1 MNQNSNL
8 FVRVFAFLTIF
19 ALLFSSLGVL
29 AQGDDGEICDPK
41 SIEINTASFEELQ
54 LIIHIGEVRAEQMI
68 ELRGE
73 QPFSDLDNL
82 DRVDGITAGG
92 KRLADIIEQGCAWVD
107 VDLLEDDGEGE
118 PFLVEGDVEVPS
130 GCEVVDTDG
139 VAHIFPK
146 DDSPSEFLGI
156 CALVAAKAAD
166 IISAFEV
173 SDHPDFGLFVH
184 SVHEVAADSSSE
196 FWALWHKES
205 GKDEFGFADCGIGC
219 LALSEGDELSL
230 IRTSFDGEERD
241 TATLVV
247 SLVLEEEEEEQDDG
261 EGEEESSSG
270 GRGGDGGSGGNGPAP
285 LDVGAA
291 VEKATVFLQGKSVSP
306 DIVMAL
312 AVAGKSVD
320 ISFLRSFSSDTVID
334 YAKPMLALTAA
345 GEDPRTYPDED
356 WGAKMKSFAGEN
368 QLGDPDFLN
377 DDIWGILALR
387 SAGVPVSDRVI
398 QNSKTFLLQNQN
410 DDGGWAWNVGGDSD
424 TNDTAGAIMAL
435 LEVGMIKSDTAIQK
449 AILYLKSAQNDDGGF
464 PYDPQSPWG
473 TDSDGNSTAWGIMA
487 INKLGEDPKSST
499 WTKNPNP
506 VDFLLSLQ
514 DENGEFWWM
523 PGSKGFGATTD
534 AVIALIGKSFPVNS
548 ISAPQEE
555 QDAAQGGGGT
565 SASAQTLSQEEIG
578 KDEETAS
585 EEALVQMARQLEEIA
600 VNVEE
605 MRQQIE
611 VLVATRMSYNIVQ
624 TAVESGEEL
633 VSSEGLPVAYE
644 EPVGAD
650 SEEIQEKEKIISA
663 VLAEELAGAP
673 FRAEVKSAGF
683 MEIVGRNGWVAVG
696 VLAAS
701 VMFGFGAYRFGLIP
715 RTKRRLSRK

>member
-1 MNQNSNL
+1 MKKQTNL
-8 FVRVFAFLTIF
+8 RKRFFVCTCTAIF
-19 ALLFSSLGVL
+19 VLLLSSGGAYAEESVC
-29 AQGDDGEICDPK
+29 EPN
-41 SIEINTASFEELQ
+41 SIEINTASKEDLKLLPGVGPTIAERIIEGRPFGSVDD
-54 LIIHIGEVRAEQMI
+54 LISVSGIGQ
-68 ELRGE
+68 
-73 QPFSDLDNL
+73 
-82 DRVDGITAGG
+82 
-92 KRLADIIEQGCAWVD
+92 KRLQDIKEQGCAWVN
-107 VDLLEDDGEGE
+107 VELLEEDEE
-118 PFLVEGDVEVPS
+118 
-130 GCEVVDTDG
+130 EVV
-139 VAHIFPK
+139 
-146 DDSPSEFLGI
+146 E
-156 CALVAAKAAD
+156 
-166 IISAFEV
+166 
-173 SDHPDFGLFVH
+173 
-184 SVHEVAADSSSE
+184 
-196 FWALWHKES
+196 
-205 GKDEFGFADCGIGC
+205 
-219 LALSEGDELSL
+219 EGQ
-230 IRTSFDGEERD
+230 EE
-241 TATLVV
+241 
-247 SLVLEEEEEEQDDG
+247 LEEEEQENQEEEGVGESEEEGEGIQDD
-261 EGEEESSSG
+261 ESDDANEDEDSEEA
-270 GRGGDGGSGGNGPAP
+270 GGSGGNGSGGSGGSDPAP
-285 LDVGAA
+285 VVDINVVLVKA
-291 VEKATVFLQGKSVSP
+291 VAFLQNQELSP
-306 DIVMAL
+306 DIVMAFI
-312 AVAGKSVD
+312 AVGQSAD
-320 ISFLRSFSSDTVID
+320 ISFLKTFFGDSAIS
-334 YAKPMLALTAA
+334 YAKPILAITAT
-345 GEDPRTYPDED
+345 GQDPRTFPEED
-356 WGAKMKSFAGEN
+356 FVEKLKSFTDDT
-368 QLGDPDFLN
+368 QLGDPSLLN

-387 SAGVPVSDRVI
+387 SAGVPASDPVI
-398 QNSKTFLLQNQN
+398 QNSKAFLLQDQN
-410 DDGGWAWNVGGDSD
+410 ADGGWAWDAGGTSD
-424 TNDTAGAIMAL
+424 TNDTAAAIMAL